1 MEPNYDQL
9 IGELINNKVVG
20 SEALFK
26 QAGIAYYL
34 KERLGVSAKQ
44 IGSDVAY
51 SARFVNNMVRTF
63 SVFPDPDSRAQ
74 DLSYSHHQVAAHTDD
89 PFYWLDR
96 ACAEAWSVREM
107 SKAVKGQQVKDEL
120 READR
125 AVGVIE
131 RIFEAGGQPA
141 RYVYDRLTILLQE
154 VDPDYRDFVCADSE
168 ASQATEAGQE
178 EERQAV
184 EVS

>member
-9 IGELINNKVVG
+9 IGELINSKVEG
-20 SEALFK
+20 S
-26 QAGIAYYL
+26 QAAIAFYL

-89 PFYWLDR
+89 PVYWLDK

-125 AVGVIE
+125 AVGVVE

-168 ASQATEAGQE
+168 APTE
-178 EERQAV
+178 EEKEAV
-184 EVS
+184 GI